1 MRSSVGLGVLIC
13 AALTAGRV
21 AGQTIVDSTAVSGLS
36 TCAVWEHSGA
46 QTERA
51 LLTYSPQLQC
61 ADNLF
66 GQYDCRPSQ
75 SCFCDNANV
84 RDAWTECL
92 KTGCSY
98 SDQLEASR
106 YRADTCDAPKRD
118 RSQLVSIVAY
128 VLFGIAA
135 VCLLARLTAR
145 LPLLGGAGYGWDD
158 FMALLC
164 LAPLT
169 GLTVAIYYS
178 VKHGEGKEIW
188 TRNVDDVVNFH
199 KVRMQ

>member
-1 MRSSVGLGVLIC
+1 MCGMGTLGP
-13 AALTAGRV
+13 
-21 AGQTIVDSTAVSGLS
+21 
-36 TCAVWEHSGA
+36 

-51 LLTYSPQLQC
+51 LLTYFPQLQC

-75 SCFCDNANV
+75 TCFCDNANV

-106 YRADTCDAPKRD
+106 YQADTCDAPKRD